1 MCGRYAINASG
12 QQLADTFELTVPG
25 ELERR
30 YNVAPGQVVPVV
42 HEDERGARA
51 LAPLWWGFDGG
62 SEPGRTIINARL
74 ETAAE
79 KPSFRDALARRR
91 CLVPAT
97 GFFEWRRQPSGRAPY
112 YIQVIE
118 APLFAMAGLWSPMT
132 PANATANRAFVV
144 LTTEPN
150 ELVASIHDRMPV
162 ILPREAWATWLGAQP
177 LSESELDRLAQPL
190 DASRMSMI
198 PVSSRVNSVRWDDA
212 LCIER
217 VAPPPDQIRLF

>member
-1 MCGRYAINASG
+1 VCGRYAINASG
-12 QQLADTFELTVPG
+12 QQLADTFELTLSG

-30 YNVAPGQVVPVV
+30 YNVAPGQIAPVV
-42 HEDERGARA
+42 REDEGGRA
-51 LAPLWWGFDGG
+51 LMPLRWGFDGG
-62 SEPGRTIINARL
+62 STPGRTIINARL
-74 ETAAE
+74 ETAGE
-79 KPSFRDALARRR
+79 RPSFRDALARRR

-112 YIQVIE
+112 YLQVIG
-118 APLFAMAGLWSPMT
+118 APIFAMAGLWSPL
-132 PANATANRAFVV
+132 AQADATASRAFVV

-162 ILPREAWATWLGAQP
+162 ILPREAWATWLGPQL
-177 LSESELDRLAQPL
+177 LSEDELRRLAQPI
-190 DASRMSMI
+190 DAGRMSMV

>member
-42 HEDERGARA
+42 REEEGARA
-51 LAPLWWGFDGG
+51 LAPLLWGFEGG
-62 SEPGRTIINARL
+62 SAPGRTIINARV
-74 ETAAE
+74 ETAGERPA
-79 KPSFRDALARRR
+79 FREALARRR

-112 YIQVIE
+112 YLQVIG
-118 APLFAMAGLWSPMT
+118 APIFAMAGLWSPVQGT
-132 PANATANRAFVV
+132 NATVNQAFVV

-162 ILPREAWATWLGAQP
+162 ILPREAWATWLGPEP
-177 LSESELDRLAQPL
+177 LSEGELSRLAQPI
-190 DASRMSMI
+190 DAGRMSMV
-198 PVSSRVNSVRWDDA
+198 PVSSRVNSVRWDDP